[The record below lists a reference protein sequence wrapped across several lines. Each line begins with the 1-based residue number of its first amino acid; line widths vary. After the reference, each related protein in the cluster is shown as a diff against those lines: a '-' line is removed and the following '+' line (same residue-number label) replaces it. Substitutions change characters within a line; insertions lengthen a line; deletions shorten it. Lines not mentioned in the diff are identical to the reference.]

1 MLGRRDRDKILIY
14 LCLYQIQLRKLV
26 VKIHSSPQ
34 CRECFQQQ
42 LVAAKLPLLE
52 LIPLRHVGIRQN
64 WWSRGLWNSG
74 RFVSVLLIYLAF
86 WELDFLFASR
96 RLFIILHPRTETL
109 KNMCYQMM
117 SGIVLK
123 KYTSY
128 CRYVVSINNYL
139 IQLLTMLFFIV

>member
-52 LIPLRHVGIRQN
+52 LIPDVKTC
-64 WWSRGLWNSG
+64 WNSTELMIE
-74 RFVSVLLIYLAF
+74 RALELWQVCVRLAHLF
-86 WELDFLFASR
+86 SFLGA
-96 RLFIILHPRTETL
+96 
-109 KNMCYQMM
+109 
-117 SGIVLK
+117 
-123 KYTSY
+123 
-128 CRYVVSINNYL
+128 
-139 IQLLTMLFFIV
+139 